1 MLLAVGQTLPD
12 GIHTRRVTIKGF
24 RFQFTSVSSS
34 FAKLLGAIPFVYA
47 LCLPSGRRCRR
58 TPLSFKLRL
67 RGHRSLVPCEV
78 MFGPLRRRWSRR
90 IATTASADFRSA
102 QRCLRTRG
110 PAFRAS
116 PTHRYAN
123 RISPD
128 KELQNEPSLRF
139 VSKQRVVSLPKLSI
153 YLPTAISSSVSRCHA
168 RSPGIAGLM
177 KFLLVV
183 WQVLA

>member
-1 MLLAVGQTLPD
+1 MALCAAVGLGGSLLRPLL
-12 GIHTRRVTIKGF
+12 
-24 RFQFTSVSSS
+24 TSD
-34 FAKLLGAIPFVYA
+34 
-47 LCLPSGRRCRR
+47 RHQ
-58 TPLSFKLRL
+58 
-67 RGHRSLVPCEV
+67 RG
-78 MFGPLRRRWSRR
+78 
-90 IATTASADFRSA
+90 
-102 QRCLRTRG
+102 LRTRG

-128 KELQNEPSLRF
+128 KGLQNEPPLRF
-139 VSKQRVVSLPKLSI
+139 ASKQRVVSLPKLSI

-183 WQVLA
+183 WQVLARMWLTTSSNNRFCKEVRVCQLDDTFAGFLPTGCYRTAVALASYSI

>member
-1 MLLAVGQTLPD
+1 MGRAQGSRVG
-12 GIHTRRVTIKGF
+12 
-24 RFQFTSVSSS
+24 
-34 FAKLLGAIPFVYA
+34 A
-47 LCLPSGRRCRR
+47 RRCRR

-67 RGHRSLVPCEV
+67 RGHRSLVPCKV
-78 MFGPLRRRWSRR
+78 MFGPLPRRWSRR

-102 QRCLRTRG
+102 
-110 PAFRAS
+110 PARLTHTWPGLTGKPYS
-116 PTHRYAN
+116 PYAN

-128 KELQNEPSLRF
+128 KGLHNEPPLRF
-139 VSKQRVVSLPKLSI
+139 ASKQRVVSLPKLSI

-183 WQVLA
+183 WQVLARMWLTTSSNNRFC